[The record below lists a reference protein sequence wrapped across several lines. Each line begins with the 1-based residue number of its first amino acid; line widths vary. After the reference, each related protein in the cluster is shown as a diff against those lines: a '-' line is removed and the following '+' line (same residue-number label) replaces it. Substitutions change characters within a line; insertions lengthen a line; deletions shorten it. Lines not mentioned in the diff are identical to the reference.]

1 MNTFIESLVMSQE
14 SLAWEVI
21 VLNNVF
27 AFMSALFIMLTY
39 KLSYTGTHLSQR
51 FNVSLGM
58 ISLITAMI
66 MSLIGS
72 NIALSLGLVGAL
84 SIIRFRTA
92 IKDVRDASFIFWGI
106 AAGIGSGVSEYLLVA
121 LGSFS
126 IFIFLV
132 LFRQGSMGTHH
143 ILVVQCK
150 DLALN
155 HIETLIQ
162 ESFGKKARLNAK
174 NVTVAGVE
182 LIYILSEG
190 SVEKQKSEEKRDIVD
205 RLMKL
210 DGLISVN
217 LIEQNDVIAR

>member
-1 MNTFIESLVMSQE
+1 MNTFIESLVLTQE
-14 SLAWEVI
+14 SLSWEII

-27 AFMSALFIMLTY
+27 AFLSALFIMLTY

-51 FNVSLGM
+51 FNVSIGM

-92 IKDVRDASFIFWGI
+92 IKDVRDASFIFWAI

-121 LGSFS
+121 IGSFT
-126 IFIFLV
+126 IFVFLV
-132 LFRQGSMGTHH
+132 LFRQGSMGVHH

-150 DLALN
+150 ESALN
-155 HIETLIQ
+155 HIETLIL
-162 ESFGKKARLNAK
+162 EVFGKAARLSAK
-174 NVTVAGVE
+174 NATPEGVE
-182 LIYILSEG
+182 LIYILNEG
-190 SVEKQKSEEKRDIVD
+190 SIAKQKKQEKRDIVD
-205 RLMKL
+205 RLIKL
-210 DGLISVN
+210 DGIISVN
-217 LIEQNDVIAR
+217 LVEQQDVIAR

>member
-1 MNTFIESLVMSQE
+1 M
-14 SLAWEVI
+14 
-21 VLNNVF
+21 
-27 AFMSALFIMLTY
+27 
-39 KLSYTGTHLSQR
+39 
-51 FNVSLGM
+51 
-58 ISLITAMI
+58 
-66 MSLIGS
+66 
-72 NIALSLGLVGAL
+72 
-84 SIIRFRTA
+84 
-92 IKDVRDASFIFWGI
+92 
-106 AAGIGSGVSEYLLVA
+106 
-121 LGSFS
+121 
-126 IFIFLV
+126 
-132 LFRQGSMGTHH
+132 
-143 ILVVQCK
+143 VQCK